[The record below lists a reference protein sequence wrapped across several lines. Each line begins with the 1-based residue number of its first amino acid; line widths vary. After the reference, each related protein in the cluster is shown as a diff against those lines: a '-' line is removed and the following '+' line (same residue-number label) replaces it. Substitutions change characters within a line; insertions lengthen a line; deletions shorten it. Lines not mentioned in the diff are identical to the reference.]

1 LAGFWLLGRYHCS
14 ASIRPTF
21 WHFLLTDI

>member
-1 LAGFWLLGRYHCS
+1 LAGFWSLGRYHGS
-14 ASIRPTF
+14 ALIRPTF

>member
-1 LAGFWLLGRYHCS
+1 LAGSWLLGRYHGS